1 MWLLVAHR
9 SALVLLPI
17 LVYSS
22 LQSVATIVP
31 LLALI
36 LLIRINARRN
46 ALVFSLKPPRLNE
59 LTQRYPSST
68 ISIVKVDGRAL
79 SVLDRARSSLALGV
93 YLLVACLDS
102 LLVLK
107 MLSQDVLAKS
117 FDSFLTRLG

>member
-46 ALVFSLKPPRLNE
+46 ALVFSLEPPRLNE